1 MKTFLKNTVQIF
13 TSDHGDHL
21 GDHKLLFK
29 GAEQYDSITHV
40 PFIWADP
47 EGPESKRTEDL
58 AQTHDIGTTILER
71 ANIEAADGMQGKIL
85 SFAGGQPRDS
95 AFYRV

>member
-1 MKTFLKNTVQIF
+1 MIDDAIGAVRKALSNGTFLNNTVQIF

-29 GAEQYDSITHV
+29 GAEQYDSITCHSYGQ
-40 PFIWADP
+40 ILRTRIQ
-47 EGPESKRTEDL
+47 RTEDL

-71 ANIEAADGMQGKIL
+71 ANIET
-85 SFAGGQPRDS
+85 
-95 AFYRV
+95 